1 MTFKVLNQKGFAAI
15 EAILIVIILAIIGG
29 TGYYV
34 YQANNKA
41 TNTQNNAH
49 TDAESAVTHKTKY
62 VTLKEWDVRAP
73 YSGKLHLSYT
83 IKSEAGGVTFAAF
96 TSSEL
101 TDQGGLCASSPDYGG
116 TIVRYPADAKM
127 LSDSGE
133 TLDQTASAYAATLD
147 KTDYAHVGDYYFFY
161 TSPQAACADKSAGQ
175 KVQTDTQSD
184 VKALL
189 PKLETA
195 PKS

>member
-1 MTFKVLNQKGFAAI
+1 MSLKALNKKGFAAV
-15 EAILIVIILAIIGG
+15 EALLIVIILAIIGG

-49 TDAESAVTHKTKY
+49 IDAESAVVHKTQY

-83 IKSEAGGVTFAAF
+83 VKSETAGVAFAAF

-101 TDQGGLCASSPDYGG
+101 AKQGGLCASSSNYGG
-116 TIVRYPADAKM
+116 TITRYPADAKM
-127 LSDSGE
+127 LDNAGE
-133 TLDQTASAYAATLD
+133 ALDQTASAYAATLD
-147 KTDYAHVGDYYFFY
+147 KTDYARVGDYYFFY
-161 TSPQAACADKSAGQ
+161 TSPQAPCSDKTDGQ
-175 KVQTDTQSD
+175 KVQTDTQSA